1 MAGTYTGKLAWGI
14 LGTGAI
20 ARDFAAAIDVSRTG
34 RLVAVASRAPEAA
47 ARFGETFDVPRR
59 YAPYEA
65 LLADPEVDAVYIAL
79 PNDLHAEWAV
89 RCAEAGK
96 HILCEKPLAMT
107 QAEASSVIEHVR
119 RNDVFLLEGFM
130 YRCHPRTARLVALL
144 ESGAIGR
151 PRLIHCTFS
160 FDLGPRGGDIR
171 LSRDRGGGGIMDV
184 GCYTTSMA
192 LLLAGDRPLEV
203 TGVAHVGAESGV
215 DEWATAG
222 LRFPGGLLAT
232 LTCGIRLE
240 LGSGLTIWGENGRI
254 EVPDPFFPGKGRTS
268 ILLRR
273 NGEPEPEEIVTIGE
287 NEPFAL
293 EIDSVAR
300 YLADRQ
306 VPSPGMDWEASL
318 ANMAVLDAWH
328 RAIAMPGGLVSSP
341 R

>member
-1 MAGTYTGKLAWGI
+1 VTKRQGIAMAGTYTGKLAWGI

-107 QAEASSVIEHVR
+107 QA
-119 RNDVFLLEGFM
+119 FM

-222 LRFPGGLLAT
+222 LRFPGGLLAS

>member
-1 MAGTYTGKLAWGI
+1 MAGADTGKLAWGI

-20 ARDFAAAIDVSRTG
+20 ARDFAAAIGASRTG
-34 RLVAVASRAPEAA
+34 RLIAVASRSPEAA
-47 ARFGETFDVPRR
+47 SRFGEAFDVPRR

-65 LLADPEVDAVYIAL
+65 LLADPEVGAVYISL
-79 PNDLHAEWAV
+79 PNDLHAEWAI

-96 HILCEKPLAMT
+96 HILCEKPLAIS

-130 YRCHPRTARLVALL
+130 YRCHPRTARLKALIDT
-144 ESGAIGR
+144 GAIGR
-151 PRLIHCTFS
+151 LRLIHCTFS
-160 FDLGPRGGDIR
+160 FDLGPGTGDIR
-171 LSRDRGGGGIMDV
+171 LSRARGGGGIMDV

-192 LLLAGDRPLEV
+192 LLLAGAQPLEV
-203 TGVAHVGAESGV
+203 SGVAHIGAESGV
-215 DEWATAG
+215 DEWATAS
-222 LRFPGGLLAT
+222 LRFPDGLLAT

-240 LGSGLTIWGENGRI
+240 LGSELTIWGEDGRI
-254 EVPDPFFPGKGRTS
+254 EVPDPFFPGKGATS
-268 ILLRR
+268 ILLRHH
-273 NGEPEPEEIVTIGE
+273 GEHEPEEVVTIGE

-293 EIDSVAR
+293 EIDTVVR
-300 YLADRQ
+300 YLAERQ

-328 RAIAMPGGLVSSP
+328 RAIAVRGGTVSSP

>member
-1 MAGTYTGKLAWGI
+1 MGKLAWGV

-20 ARDFAAAIDVSRTG
+20 ARDFAEAIGASRTG
-34 RLVAVASRAPEAA
+34 RLIAVASRAPEAA
-47 ARFGETFDVPRR
+47 ERFGEAYEVSRH

-65 LLADPEVDAVYIAL
+65 LLADPDVQAVYIAL
-79 PNDLHAEWAV
+79 PNDLHAEWAI

-96 HILCEKPLAMT
+96 HILCEKPLAMS
-107 QAEASSVIEHVR
+107 QAEAGAVLEQVR
-119 RNDVFLLEGFM
+119 RYDVFLLEGFM
-130 YRCHPRTARLVALL
+130 YRCHPRTARLKALID
-144 ESGAIGR
+144 SGAIGKAQ
-151 PRLIHCTFS
+151 LIQCTFS
-160 FDLGPRGGDIR
+160 FDLGPRTDDIR
-171 LSRDRGGGGIMDV
+171 LSREHGGGGIMDV

-192 LLLAGDRPLEV
+192 LLLAGARPTEV
-203 TGVAHVGAESGV
+203 TGVAHIGAESGV

-222 LRFPGGLLAT
+222 LRFPDGLLAA

-240 LGSGLTIWGENGRI
+240 LGSELTIWGEEGRI
-254 EVPDPFFPGKGRTS
+254 TVPDPFFPGKGPTS

-273 NGEPEPEEIVTIGE
+273 NGEAEPEEIVTIGE

-306 VPSPGMDWEASL
+306 VPTPGMDWAASL
-318 ANMAVLDAWH
+318 TNMAVLDAWH
-328 RAIAMPGGLVSSP
+328 RAIAMPGGTVSNP